1 MDVLVTGGAGY
12 IGSHT
17 VIELAAAG
25 FTPVVIDNYS
35 NSSPHA
41 MERVRKILGSSVP
54 SYGGD
59 IPFYEGDVRD
69 SVLLDQIFEE
79 HNIGAVI
86 HFAGLKSVGESVS
99 QPLSYYRTNI
109 DSTLTLLDRMYAH
122 NVLGLVFSSSATV
135 YGVPEQLPLTES
147 MPRRST
153 NPYGWTKVMI
163 EQILEDLTNTQEGWN
178 ITSLRYFNPV
188 GAHDSGLIGENPRGI
203 PNNLLPYVSQVAVG
217 KRDRVMVFGDDY
229 PTADGTGV
237 RDYIHI
243 TDLARAH
250 VAALRHLD
258 HPDVYKAYN
267 IGTGRG
273 VSVLEIIKAFSAA
286 VGRDLPYEI
295 VARRPGDVASCYA
308 SADLAREE
316 LGWSA
321 SLTVEDA
328 CRDSWA
334 WQSNNPDGF

>member
-1 MDVLVTGGAGY
+1 MEILVTGGAGY

-41 MERVRKILGSSVP
+41 MERVTKILGSSVP
-54 SYGGD
+54 SFRED
-59 IPFYEGDVRD
+59 VAFYEGDARD
-69 SVLLDQIFEE
+69 GALLDMIFEK

-109 DSTLTLLDRMYAH
+109 DSTLTLLERMQVH
-122 NVLGLVFSSSATV
+122 GVKGLVFSSSATV
-135 YGVPEQLPLTES
+135 YGVPEKLPLTES

-163 EQILEDLTNTQEGWN
+163 EQILEDLAGTQEGWN

-188 GAHDSGLIGENPRGI
+188 GAHNSGLIGENPRGI

-217 KRDRVMVFGDDY
+217 KRNRVMVFGNDY
-229 PTADGTGV
+229 PTVDGTGV

-243 TDLARAH
+243 TDLAKAH
-250 VAALRHLD
+250 VAALRNLD
-258 HPDVYKAYN
+258 HPDMYKAYN

>member
-1 MDVLVTGGAGY
+1 MG
-12 IGSHT
+12 
-17 VIELAAAG
+17 
-25 FTPVVIDNYS
+25 
-35 NSSPHA
+35 
-41 MERVRKILGSSVP
+41 
-54 SYGGD
+54 
-59 IPFYEGDVRD
+59 
-69 SVLLDQIFEE
+69 
-79 HNIGAVI
+79 
-86 HFAGLKSVGESVS
+86 
-99 QPLSYYRTNI
+99 
-109 DSTLTLLDRMYAH
+109 AH
-122 NVLGLVFSSSATV
+122 N
-135 YGVPEQLPLTES
+135 
-147 MPRRST
+147 
-153 NPYGWTKVMI
+153 
-163 EQILEDLTNTQEGWN
+163 
-178 ITSLRYFNPV
+178 
-188 GAHDSGLIGENPRGI
+188 SGLIGENPRGI

-217 KRDRVMVFGDDY
+217 KRNRVMVFGNDY
-229 PTADGTGV
+229 PTVDGTGV

-243 TDLARAH
+243 TDLAQAH

-258 HPDVYKAYN
+258 HPDMYKAYN